1 MQRLMKA
8 LCLAALMGTAP
19 GCAQLLAGGIVAGQ
33 ALLPIS
39 DEQEI
44 RIGDAAAQEVLADPK
59 TPPYGNAEV
68 VAYVN
73 AVGNKVAQRSDRP
86 DLPYSFHVIQS
97 AELNAFALPGGEI
110 FITTAALKAMKNEA
124 ELAGVLAHE
133 VVHVARR
140 HGIDNLRAAM
150 VAEGITTAA
159 LGSTP
164 AVIQQAG
171 KIAASLVLKGYTRTL
186 ETDADH
192 FGAIYSNAA
201 GYDPRGLGTFLT
213 TLAQTVGDTPK
224 AFEAFGDHP
233 VISERVA
240 ALDAQITKLSLD
252 AKNQATETFLAR
264 TAPLR

>member
-1 MQRLMKA
+1 MQRFLKA
-8 LCLAALMGTAP
+8 VCLAAMLGTVPA
-19 GCAQLLAGGIVAGQ
+19 CSQILAGGLQAGQ
-33 ALLPIS
+33 ALLPIT

-44 RIGDAAAQEVLADPK
+44 QIGRSAAQEVLADPK

-68 VAYVN
+68 NAYVD
-73 AVGNKVAQRSDRP
+73 AVGKKVAARSDRS
-86 DLPYSFHVIQS
+86 DLPYTFHVIQS
-97 AELNAFALPGGEI
+97 DELNAFALPGGEI

-133 VVHVARR
+133 VVHVARK
-140 HGIDNLRAAM
+140 HGVDSLRAAM
-150 VAEGITTAA
+150 VAQGITTAA

-164 AVIQQAG
+164 AMVQQAG
-171 KIAASLVLKGYTRTL
+171 KIAASLVLKGYSRGL
-186 ETDADH
+186 ESDADH
-192 FGAIYSNAA
+192 YGAIYSNAA
-201 GYDPRGLGTFLT
+201 GYDPRGLGSFLT

-240 ALDAQITKLSLD
+240 ALDAEITKLGLNARSQE
-252 AKNQATETFLAR
+252 AESFLSR

>member
-1 MQRLMKA
+1 MQKMWKV
-8 LCLAALMGTAP
+8 LCLVAMLGTVP
-19 GCAQLLAGGIVAGQ
+19 GCSQILAGGLVAGQ

-39 DEQEI
+39 DAQEI
-44 RIGDAAAQEVLADPK
+44 QIGNAAAQEVLADPK
-59 TPPYGNAEV
+59 TPPYANAEV
-68 VAYVN
+68 NAYVD
-73 AVGNKVAQRSDRP
+73 AVGKKVAQRSDRP
-86 DLPYSFHVIQS
+86 ELPYTFHVIES
-97 AELNAFALPGGEI
+97 SELNAFALPGGQI

-133 VVHVARR
+133 VTHVARK
-140 HGIDNLRAAM
+140 HGIDSLRAAM
-150 VAEGITTAA
+150 VAQGITIAA

-164 AVIQQAG
+164 ELIQQAG
-171 KIAASLVLKGYTRTL
+171 KIAAKLVLNGYSRGL

-192 FGAIYSNAA
+192 YGAIYSNAA

-213 TLAQTVGDTPK
+213 TLAETVGDTPK

-240 ALDAQITKLSLD
+240 ALNAEIAKLGLNARNQDAS
-252 AKNQATETFLAR
+252 TFLSR